1 VVIEAGRHL
10 LHYRLIEKIGEGG
23 MGFVWKAED
32 TKLHRPVALKFLT
45 SELQNDPAAL
55 ARLRREAKSAAAL
68 DHPYI
73 CKVYDIGEMQ
83 DGRPFIAMEYVDGET
98 LASRLERKRPS
109 HAEAL
114 RIAVEV
120 AEALEKA
127 HEEKIV
133 HRDLKP
139 ANVMI
144 GRDRHVKV
152 TDFGLAKG
160 LPDDSPQ
167 DQTATLEGLTQAGQ
181 IAGTLGYMSPE
192 QLRGAAIDGRSDL
205 FAFGVVVHEL
215 LTGTH
220 PFRRS
225 SVPETMAA
233 ILNEAP
239 SGNEHLPAA
248 IRPLVN
254 GLLAKDATARPS
266 PEETRLELQRLMERP
281 ELLQAV
287 ATPRRPFVGRESE
300 LAELRAHA
308 ERARSGTGNLVLVG
322 GEPGV
327 GKTRLTE
334 EVLSESRNY
343 GFLVLEGH
351 CYEQEGG
358 QPYLPWVESLDLAL
372 RALPADRLR
381 EALGADA
388 AEVAKLA
395 PELRGAYK
403 DIPEP
408 IELPPEQQQRFLF
421 NSFRAFVER
430 LSGRAPIVWLLDD
443 LHWADDS
450 SLALLQHLAQHFAEL
465 PVLMLGTYRDVELDV
480 RKPFEKTL
488 SQLVRQRLVERIA
501 LKRFAK
507 EAVASLLSALGGS
520 PAPGALVHA
529 VYRETEGNPFFVEEV
544 FEHLSEEG
552 KLFDADG
559 RWLSE
564 LPVGKLEV
572 PEGVRL
578 VIGRRLERLSEATP
592 KLLTAA
598 AVLGRVF
605 ELRVLEELRGFDAD
619 DVLDAIEEAEA
630 ARLIGPA
637 STGRAASYAF
647 THELIRHTLLSSL
660 SLPRLQRLHLRVA
673 NALEKVQPGRVAEIA
688 QHYYQAG
695 TAVDPDKAIAYLKLA
710 GEQALAAAAAE
721 DALRHFD
728 TALSFEELEDGRT
741 KAELLLHRAEAYRA
755 AGQGAK
761 SYAGWREALP
771 HFEALADRER
781 VAHIH
786 FMLAEW
792 AIELGRLE
800 ETADIARRGLDA
812 LGDDRSPTQ
821 CLLLAAIGLARTHGG
836 GPGSDGE
843 EELADAVE
851 LAETIG
857 DAHLLA
863 RVLTI
868 QAFHY
873 IACAKPKSQTEA
885 ATRAAEML
893 RGHDDPWHLADAL
906 KWQII
911 GHQFLGDLRAVRAVR
926 EELEPLARRVNNVW
940 ALMEIGRASAACE
953 LMETGNLE
961 GWDARWREDIEFN
974 EQHDSE
980 WTEHSY
986 LGLGR
991 AEFWRGN
998 WDAAL
1003 EHLSHA
1009 VSLENPGTYR
1019 GSSRAG
1025 LFVAKSY
1032 AGHEDALAV
1041 LRQGFGDFEGLVRV
1055 RSGGNWW
1062 ALPLIAEGLA
1072 VLDERDLLA
1081 TLYPQIRE
1089 AARSEWVLS
1098 FAGFQQFKK
1107 AAAIAAAA
1115 IGEYVEAEAFFSD
1128 ALDEVER
1135 IPIKLEQPEVRRWFA
1150 KMLIARNA
1158 SGDRPRARE
1167 LLEEAIDAYRALGM
1181 PRHLEMAKELLAS
1194 ARA

>member
-1 VVIEAGRHL
+1 VVIEAGQHL

-23 MGFVWKAED
+23 MGVVWKAED
-32 TKLHRPVALKFLT
+32 TKLHRPVALKFLA
-45 SELQNDPAAL
+45 SELQNDAVAF

-83 DGRPFIAMEYVDGET
+83 DGRPFIAMEFVDGET

-152 TDFGLAKG
+152 TDFGLAIG
-160 LPDDSPQ
+160 LRDESPQ
-167 DQTATLEGLTQAGQ
+167 DQTVTLKGLTQAGQ
-181 IAGTLGYMSPE
+181 VAGTPGYMSPE

-220 PFRRS
+220 PFRRT

-233 ILNEAP
+233 IFNEAP
-239 SGNEHLPAA
+239 SGREHLPAA
-248 IRPLVN
+248 IRPLVD
-254 GLLAKDATARPS
+254 GLLAKDAKARPS
-266 PEETRLELQRLMERP
+266 PEETRFELQRLTERP
-281 ELLQAV
+281 ELLQVV
-287 ATPRRPFVGRESE
+287 ASPRRPFVGRESE
-300 LAELRAHA
+300 LAELRVHA

-334 EVLSESRNY
+334 EILSEAREH

-351 CYEQEGG
+351 SYEQEGG

-395 PELRGAYK
+395 PQLHNAYE

-430 LSGRAPIVWLLDD
+430 LSGHAPIVWLLDD
-443 LHWADDS
+443 LHWTDNS
-450 SLALLQHLAQHFAEL
+450 SLALFQHLAQHLDEL
-465 PVLMLGTYRDVELDV
+465 PVLILGTYRDVELDV
-480 RKPFEKTL
+480 RKPFEKTM
-488 SQLVRQRLVERIA
+488 SQLVRQRQVERIT
-501 LKRFAK
+501 LKRLS
-507 EAVASLLSALGGS
+507 EETVASLLSALGGG
-520 PAPGALVHA
+520 PAPEAFVHA

-552 KLFDADG
+552 KLFDEQG

-564 LPVGKLEV
+564 LRLDELEV

-578 VIGRRLERLSEATP
+578 VIGRRLERLSEGTP

-605 ELRVLEELRGFDAD
+605 ELRVLEELQGFDAD

-630 ARLIGPA
+630 ARLIG
-637 STGRAASYAF
+637 AASAGRVASYSF
-647 THELIRHTLLSSL
+647 SHELIRHTLLDGL
-660 SLPRLQRLHLRVA
+660 SLPRRQRLHFRIA
-673 NALEKVQPGRVAEIA
+673 NALEKVQPERVADIA

-695 TAVDPDKAIAYLKLA
+695 AAVDPHKAIEYLKLA

-721 DALRHFD
+721 DALRHFE

-741 KAELLLHRAEAYRA
+741 KAELLLHRAEAYWG
-755 AGQGAK
+755 AGQGEK
-761 SYAGWREALP
+761 SYAGWKEALP
-771 HFEALADRER
+771 HFEALQDRER
-781 VAHIH
+781 VAHVHIS
-786 FMLAEW
+786 LAECSLL
-792 AIELGRLE
+792 LGRMAE
-800 ETADIARRGLDA
+800 QAAIGRRAMDA
-812 LGDDRSPTQ
+812 LSDDRSPSQ
-821 CLLLAAIGLARTHGG
+821 CLLLAAIGLARAHDGG
-836 GPGSDGE
+836 TDDDGE
-843 EELADAVE
+843 AA
-851 LAETIG
+851 LAEAVALAESLG
-857 DAHLLA
+857 DTHLLG
-863 RVLTI
+863 RVLFY
-868 QAFHY
+868 QAFFY
-873 IACAKPKSQTEA
+873 LSCDRPA
-885 ATRAAEML
+885 ALLESAARGAELL
-893 RGHDDPWHLADAL
+893 RGHDEPWYLADVL
-906 KWQII
+906 KWKAL
-911 GHQFLGDLRAVRAVR
+911 GHVFTGDIRAVRALR
-926 EELEPLARRVNNVW
+926 KELEPLARRVGNVW
-940 ALMEIGRASAACE
+940 ALMEIVRASTTCE
-953 LMETGNLE
+953 LMETGDL
-961 GWDARWREDIEFN
+961 DAWEVGWREDIALN
-974 EQHDSE
+974 EQHDSK
-980 WTEHSY
+980 WTEHSH

-998 WDAAL
+998 WNAAL
-1003 EHLSHA
+1003 ERLSHA
-1009 VSLENPGTYR
+1009 VTLENPGKYS
-1019 GSSRAG
+1019 GPCSAG
-1025 LFVAKSY
+1025 LFLTKSY
-1032 AGHEDALAV
+1032 AGHDDTLAF
-1041 LRQGFGDFEGLVRV
+1041 LRRSFGDLDGLSSDRNA
-1055 RSGGNWW
+1055 GNCW
-1062 ALPLIAEGLA
+1062 ALPLVVEGLA
-1072 VLDERDLLA
+1072 VLGERALLVK
-1081 TLYPQIRE
+1081 LHPRIRE
-1089 AARSEWVLS
+1089 TARSEWVLS

-1115 IGEYVEAEAFFSD
+1115 IGEYEEAEAFFFD
-1128 ALDEVER
+1128 AFDEAER
-1135 IPIKLEQPEVRRWFA
+1135 LPIKLEQPEVRRWFA
-1150 KMLIARNA
+1150 KMLIERDAP
-1158 SGDRPRARE
+1158 GDRARART
-1167 LLEEAIDAYRALGM
+1167 LLEEAIDGYRAIGM
-1181 PRHLEMAKELLAS
+1181 PRHLEMAERLVAT
-1194 ARA
+1194 AGN